1 MYYNRKKYIIKNVVI
16 ITFILLIAI
25 IATHSI
31 YYKYSEARNVEYS
44 SDSLEIVFHDKEGA
58 EVNLIDPSPVT
69 DAIGLSSKAYTLT
82 IKNNLVEP
90 VTYQLVLMDNL
101 EKIIDDYCENNQVP
115 KELLRVSV
123 KEGSNK
129 NNVYNVIDL
138 ESRVLIIDTI
148 KALEEKDY
156 SIRIW
161 LANNT
166 GVSLANNLHYHGIIK
181 VLEIKDTES
190 EESK

>member
-16 ITFILLIAI
+16 ITFILLVAV
-25 IATHSI
+25 IATRSI

-58 EVNLIDPSPVT
+58 EINLVDPSPVT

-90 VTYQLVLMDNL
+90 VDYQLVITDNI
-101 EKIIDDYCENNQVP
+101 EKIIDDNCANFQVP
-115 KELLRVSV
+115 KELLKVSV
-123 KEGSNK
+123 KGVNNK
-129 NNVYNVIDL
+129 NNIYYLSDL
-138 ESRVLIIDTI
+138 VSGKLVTDTI
-148 KALEEKDY
+148 GALEEKNY

-161 LANNT
+161 VANNT
-166 GVSLANNLHYHGIIK
+166 SVNIANDLHYHGIIK
-181 VLEIKDTES
+181 VLETKDTES
-190 EESK
+190 EELK

>member
-25 IATHSI
+25 IATRSI

>member
-16 ITFILLIAI
+16 ITFILLVAV
-25 IATHSI
+25 IATRSI

-58 EVNLIDPSPVT
+58 KINLTDPSTVT

-90 VTYQLVLMDNL
+90 VDYQLVITDNI
-101 EKIIDDYCENNQVP
+101 EKIIDDNCANFQVP
-115 KELLRVSV
+115 KELLKVSV
-123 KEGSNK
+123 KGLNNK
-129 NNVYNVIDL
+129 NNIYYLSDL
-138 ESRVLIIDTI
+138 VSGTLVTDTI
-148 KALEEKDY
+148 GALEEKNY

-161 LANNT
+161 VANNT
-166 GVSLANNLHYHGIIK
+166 SVNIANDLHYHGIIK
-181 VLEIKDTES
+181 VLETKDTES
-190 EESK
+190 EELK